1 MRSKD
6 YRPFL
11 EDIRRSCERVM
22 HYTDGL
28 TEEQFLA
35 DEKTC
40 DATLRHLI
48 VIGEAVKQIPEEVRE
63 QHPAV
68 EWKQIARFRDHV
80 IHRDFSINNDIIWDV
95 VANKVPELL
104 VALASEEPAET

>member
-11 EDIRRSCERVM
+11 DDIRRSCERVM

-35 DEKTC
+35 DEKTY
-40 DATLRHLI
+40 DATPRHLI

-68 EWKQIARFRDHV
+68 E
-80 IHRDFSINNDIIWDV
+80 
-95 VANKVPELL
+95 
-104 VALASEEPAET
+104 